1 MATATALAEW
11 WVVPFDELVSGRKT
25 TQFVRIAG
33 CTTESECTAC
43 SGAGLGRIRPCDRY
57 AGKHGDLHKLD
68 IAMNKIERP
77 FERRIDA
84 LRRTHQG
91 MPAALNISV
100 RQFPGRG
107 ARLPWC
113 LRACLTECEPACQG
127 QACR

>member
-1 MATATALAEW
+1 MATATALAAW
-11 WVVPFDELVSGRKT
+11 WAVPFDELVSGRKT

-84 LRRTHQG
+84 LRRTH
-91 MPAALNISV
+91 
-100 RQFPGRG
+100 
-107 ARLPWC
+107 
-113 LRACLTECEPACQG
+113 
-127 QACR
+127 